1 MRVTQSMLSNNM
13 LRNLTSSYEQLG
25 KYQEQLTTGKK
36 INKPSDNP
44 VIAMKGI
51 TYRTNLDQVTQYQRN
66 IGEVYSW
73 LDSSDDA
80 LDKVGSTIQRIQE
93 LMVQASSDSL
103 TPDDR
108 EKLKSEIEQLQ
119 EHIQSLGNTK
129 VGDKYIFS
137 GTKTNT
143 PLFDSDGTPNPDTN
157 ETGIKIEVYN
167 GVELQVNTK
176 GKALFENMNQILSD
190 ISSDLS
196 DNTLSGADFN
206 KYLTQLDGQMNQIL
220 TARADIGAR
229 QNRAEMMENRLD
241 TQEVIVTKQLSENE
255 DIDYEKTITD
265 LITQESIHRAAL
277 SVGSRIIQPTLMDFL
292 R

>member
-13 LRNLTSSYEQLG
+13 LRNLTNSFEQLG

-36 INKPSDNP
+36 ISAPSDNP
-44 VIAMKGI
+44 VVAMKGI
-51 TYRTNLDQVTQYQRN
+51 TYRTNLDQVSQYQRN
-66 IGEVYSW
+66 IGEAHSW

-80 LDKVGSTIQRIQE
+80 LDKVGSTIQRAQE
-93 LMVQASSDSL
+93 LMVQASSDSI
-103 TPDDR
+103 TPEDR
-108 EKLKSEIEQLQ
+108 EKLKSEIDQLQ
-119 EHIQSLGNTK
+119 QHIQSLGNTK

-137 GTKTNT
+137 GTKTNA
-143 PLFDSDGTPNPDTN
+143 PLFNDDGTPNPDAN
-157 ETGIKIEVYN
+157 ESSIKIEVFD

-176 GKALFENMNQILSD
+176 GKTLFENISQVLSD
-190 ISSDLS
+190 ISTDLS
-196 DNTLSGADFN
+196 DTSLSGNDFN
-206 KYLTQLDGQMNQIL
+206 KYLTQLDGQMNEVL
-220 TARADIGAR
+220 TSRADIGAR

-255 DIDYEKTITD
+255 DIDYEETITQ

-277 SVGSRIIQPTLMDFL
+277 SVGSRIIQPSLMDFL

>member
-1 MRVTQSMLSNNM
+1 M
-13 LRNLTSSYEQLG
+13 LRNLTNSFEQLG

-36 INKPSDNP
+36 ISAPSDNP
-44 VIAMKGI
+44 VVAMKGI

-66 IGEVYSW
+66 IGEVHSW

-80 LDKVGSTIQRIQE
+80 LDKVGSTIQRVQE

-108 EKLKSEIEQLQ
+108 EKLKSEIDQLQ
-119 EHIQSLGNTK
+119 QHIQSLGNTK

-143 PLFDSDGTPNPDTN
+143 PLFNDDGTPNPDAN
-157 ETGIKIEVYN
+157 ESSIKIEVFD

-176 GKALFENMNQILSD
+176 GKALFENISQVLSD
-190 ISSDLS
+190 ISTDLS
-196 DNTLSGADFN
+196 DTTLSGEDFN
-206 KYLTQLDGQMNQIL
+206 QYLTQLDTQMNEVL
-220 TARADIGAR
+220 TSRADIGAR

-255 DIDYEKTITD
+255 DIDYEETITK

-277 SVGSRIIQPTLMDFL
+277 SVGSRIIQPSLMDFL